1 MSFITCTSSQMLN
14 TGFLQHTPLRTTS
27 LLFFHFDSVPVPL
40 IIQPLLSSPP
50 FLTLQTNFP
59 FPSCNRLSQ
68 IGCSSPQGPYCS
80 NLNVALDVL
89 LSWQIANAFSAF
101 LNASSAMKASF
112 SHTRISF
119 RWPTS
124 LYFPLDGK
132 KSFPAL
138 LTWWA
143 VSPSGILSTL
153 NAQLPNLNTVL
164 VFSFWSYSAS
174 LLQLWLSPQKTWF
187 TCTPQFCNSSS
198 ELFDSGDFG
207 QLQMDSTDRIWCP
220 CSWQGAGRD
229 DL

>member
-1 MSFITCTSSQMLN
+1 MLN

-89 LSWQIANAFSAF
+89 LPWQIANAFSAF
-101 LNASSAMKASF
+101 LNASSAMKASC
-112 SHTRISF
+112 SHTRVSF

-124 LYFPLDGK
+124 LYFPLDEE

-153 NAQLPNLNTVL
+153 NALTKPEHCVCFQLLIL
-164 VFSFWSYSAS
+164 FCFSAS
-174 LLQLWLSPQKTWF
+174 VVAF
-187 TCTPQFCNSSS
+187 TPK
-198 ELFDSGDFG
+198 
-207 QLQMDSTDRIWCP
+207 
-220 CSWQGAGRD
+220 
-229 DL
+229 DLVHLHATIL